1 MDLGRRWKKQV
12 WGEEN
17 GERLGLGC
25 MKDEMLVRLL
35 VEVWSQRLG
44 MSVRFRE
51 VQSQYMRL
59 EIVRV

>member
-1 MDLGRRWKKQV
+1 M

-17 GERLGLGC
+17 VERLGSGR
-25 MKDEMLVRLL
+25 MKDEMLLRLH

-51 VQSQYMRL
+51 VQSQFIRL